1 MENTLRWGILGASK
15 FALEF
20 MLPAMQLA
28 KRTKCVALATSNY
41 QHAKAFLRINP
52 EIVVY
57 EDYELL
63 LQDSK
68 IDAVY
73 IPLPNHL
80 HVQWSRKAI
89 QAGKH
94 VLCEK
99 PIALHADEID
109 ELIKMRNTSGML
121 LAEAY
126 MIVHHPQWQ
135 YAKDLLQSGVIG
147 DLKQVDGVFSYN
159 NSSDPSNIRNNAE
172 TGGGSL
178 PDIGVYTFGS
188 TRFMTEEEPE
198 EILHTSIV
206 WENDVDVWTNV
217 SAQFPSFQFVG
228 VTSMRMQKR
237 QEMNFQGTSGL
248 IRLTAPFNPTVFG
261 QAEVQ
266 LFTEEGVTQASIFP
280 SDNHYVNQ
288 LEAFCSSVKD
298 GTEYPCALEFSKGTQ
313 RMIDMVF
320 AKELSER
327 TKEPLV

>member
-1 MENTLRWGILGASK
+1 MGNILRWGILGASK
-15 FALEF
+15 FALEH

-28 KRTKCVALATSNY
+28 KGTRCVALATSNHN
-41 QHAKAFLRINP
+41 HAKPFLSINP
-52 EIVVY
+52 EIAVY

-63 LQDSK
+63 LQDSS

-80 HVQWSRKAI
+80 HVHWSRKAI
-89 QAGKH
+89 KAGKH

-99 PIALHADEID
+99 PIALQANEID
-109 ELIKMRNTSGML
+109 ELIEIRDTSGLL

-135 YAKDLLQSGVIG
+135 YAKELLQSGVIG

-159 NSSDPSNIRNNAE
+159 NSSDPKNIRNSAE
-172 TGGGSL
+172 MGGGSL

-198 EILHTSIV
+198 EILHSLIS
-206 WENDVDVWTNV
+206 WENGVDVWANV
-217 SAQFPSFQFVG
+217 SAQFPSFRFVG

-237 QEMNFQGTSGL
+237 QEMNFQGTNGL
-248 IRLTAPFNPTVFG
+248 IRLTTPFNPTVFG
-261 QAEVQ
+261 QAEVH
-266 LFTEEGVTQASIFP
+266 LFKEEGGFQTFSFP
-280 SDNHYVNQ
+280 SENHYINQ

-298 GTEYPCALEFSKGTQ
+298 GTDYPCTLEFSKGTQ

-327 TKEPLV
+327 TVK